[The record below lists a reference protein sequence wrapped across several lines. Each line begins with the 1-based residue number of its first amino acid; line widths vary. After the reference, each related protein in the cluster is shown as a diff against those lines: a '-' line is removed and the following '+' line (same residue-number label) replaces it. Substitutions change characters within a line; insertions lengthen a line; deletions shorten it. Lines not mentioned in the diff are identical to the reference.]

1 MVNLKKV
8 LTKLC
13 EKVTTKSATITPSNR
28 AGYINFRKIGDLV
41 VCWSPN
47 DFTSLASQEYV
58 VLATIP
64 TGYRPVTNVTVSIQ
78 NNPNRRIVI
87 IFGPTGELRAFNYSS
102 AITSNDSGAF
112 FAVWTTV

>member
-1 MVNLKKV
+1 MLNLKKM

-13 EKVTTKSATITPSNR
+13 EKVTTKSVTITASHR
-28 AGYINFRKIGDLV
+28 SGYINFRKIGDLV

-47 DFTSLASQEYV
+47 DFTSLVSQEYV

-64 TGYRPVTNVTVSIQ
+64 TGYRPVTNMTVSVQ
-78 NNPNRRIVI
+78 NNRDRSIAI
-87 IFGPTGELRAFNYSS
+87 LFSPTGELRAFNYSS
-102 AITSNDSGAF
+102 AITRSDNGAF